1 MAQLRTTGR
10 RGGLDPGRLSP
21 LEWFAGG
28 HTEVS
33 ASRTPTANAVSLDI
47 PGFLDRL
54 CYRFPSPLIDG
65 IVECT
70 PGVRLAAIKNL
81 TVNEEFFQGHFPG
94 APLVPGVL
102 IIESL
107 VQAAS
112 VLLLDVE
119 TESPATRVVLRGVN
133 NARFRRQVVPG
144 DRLCLDV
151 KVSRR
156 RRRVA
161 IVAAVARVDG
171 QVVAEAE
178 LLLGLVVGAAV
189 VDPSAHVALGA
200 EIGAGTVI
208 GPNAVIGPHVRI
220 GEGCQ
225 VGASAVIDGWTTIG
239 DENRIFPFAS
249 VGMVPQDTKFR
260 GERTELVVGH
270 RNTLREFVTL
280 HRGTEGGGGVTRIGD
295 DNLLMAYVHVAHDC
309 VVGNK
314 TIFGNAA
321 TLSGHVSVEDQAN
334 IGAFSAV
341 HQFCRV
347 GRQAFIGGFSVITL
361 DALPF
366 VRTVGNRARVYDL
379 NIIGLERQGM
389 PDETIAQ
396 LDRAFR
402 YLLQSKLNTTQALRQ
417 IEQDETLT
425 CPEIAYLLDFIRTSP
440 RGVNLRRPAKR
451 LESAGPED

>member
-1 MAQLRTTGR
+1 
-10 RGGLDPGRLSP
+10 
-21 LEWFAGG
+21 
-28 HTEVS
+28 
-33 ASRTPTANAVSLDI
+33 
-47 PGFLDRL
+47 
-54 CYRFPSPLIDG
+54 
-65 IVECT
+65 
-70 PGVRLAAIKNL
+70 
-81 TVNEEFFQGHFPG
+81 
-94 APLVPGVL
+94 
-102 IIESL
+102 
-107 VQAAS
+107 
-112 VLLLDVE
+112 
-119 TESPATRVVLRGVN
+119 
-133 NARFRRQVVPG
+133 
-144 DRLCLDV
+144 
-151 KVSRR
+151 
-156 RRRVA
+156 
-161 IVAAVARVDG
+161 
-171 QVVAEAE
+171 VAEAE
-178 LLLGLVVGAAV
+178 LLLGLIVGAASI
-189 VDPSAHVALGA
+189 DPSAHVAAGA

-220 GEGCQ
+220 GRGCQ
-225 VGASAVIDGWTTIG
+225 VGASAVIEGWTTIG
-239 DENRIFPFAS
+239 DDNQIFPFAS
-249 VGMVPQDTKFR
+249 IGLVPQDTKFR
-260 GERTELVVGH
+260 GERTELVIGS

-309 VVGNK
+309 LVGHK

-389 PDETIAQ
+389 APETIAE

-417 IEQDETLT
+417 IERDETLT
-425 CPEIAYLLDFIRTSP
+425 SAEVAYLVDFIRSSP

-451 LESAGPED
+451 LELVSADD

>member
-1 MAQLRTTGR
+1 M
-10 RGGLDPGRLSP
+10 
-21 LEWFAGG
+21 
-28 HTEVS
+28 
-33 ASRTPTANAVSLDI
+33 SLDI

-54 CYRFPSPLIDG
+54 CYRFPSPLVDG
-65 IVECT
+65 VVERER
-70 PGVRLAAIKNL
+70 GVRLSAVKNL
-81 TVNEEFFQGHFPG
+81 TANEEFFQGHFPG
-94 APLVPGVL
+94 TPLMPGVL

-112 VLLLDVE
+112 MLLLDTE
-119 TESPATRVVLRGVN
+119 TQSPTARVVLRGVN
-133 NARFRRQVVPG
+133 NARFRHPVVPG

-151 KVSRR
+151 QISRR

-161 IVAAVARVDG
+161 VVAAVARVDD
-171 QVVAEAE
+171 QIVAEAE
-178 LLLGLVVGAAV
+178 LLLGLVVGAASI
-189 VDPSAHVALGA
+189 DPSAHVAAGA

-208 GPNAVIGPHVRI
+208 GPNVVIGPHVRI
-220 GEGCQ
+220 GQGCQ
-225 VGASAVIDGWTTIG
+225 VGASAVIEGWTTIG
-239 DENRIFPFAS
+239 DDNQIFPFAS
-249 VGMVPQDTKFR
+249 IGLVPQDTKFR
-260 GERTELVVGH
+260 GERTELIIGS

-280 HRGTEGGGGVTRIGD
+280 HRGTEGGGGITRIGD

-309 VVGNK
+309 LVGHK

-389 PDETIAQ
+389 APETIAE

-402 YLLQSKLNTTQALRQ
+402 YLLQSKLNTTQALLQ
-417 IEQDETLT
+417 IEQDGTLT
-425 CPEIAYLLDFIRTSP
+425 SAEVTYLVDFIRSSP
-440 RGVNLRRPAKR
+440 RGVNLRRPARR
-451 LESAGPED
+451 LELVSADD